1 MARDII
7 ADLWNTAS
15 ESPRDLEIQQK
26 IE

>member
-15 ESPRDLEIQQK
+15 EAPRALEIQQK